1 MYIKRTIEKAIVSL
15 SKQFPCII
23 IYGPR
28 QCGKSTTIDHLF
40 GGNIRRVTLDNLED
54 RTLANS
60 DPRLFLETY
69 GWPLIIDEI
78 QKAPVLFDYIKINI
92 DEYNQKRI
100 KHYIN
105 FLKLYLLNL

>member
-40 GGNIRRVTLDNLED
+40 GGNIRKVTLDNLED
-54 RTLANS
+54 RTLANN

-100 KHYIN
+100 REDEKILESIEN
-105 FLKLYLLNL
+105 